1 MEIILAV
8 TIGILYSAGIYLLL
22 RRSIT
27 KLILGIIF
35 LSNATNLIVFIS
47 GGLISGNP
55 SFISGKMEEPPAD
68 IADPLPQALVL
79 TAIVIGLGVI
89 AYTMVLQYK
98 YYEETGN
105 EDIDKANEIDRS

>member
-1 MEIILAV
+1 MEIILV
-8 TIGILYSAGIYLLL
+8 ITIGILYSAGIYLLL

-47 GGLISGNP
+47 GGLVTGHP
-55 SFISGKMEEPPAD
+55 PFIKGHAEEPPAG

-79 TAIVIGLGVI
+79 TAIVIGLGII
-89 AYTMVLQYK
+89 AYTMVLKYK
-98 YYEETGN
+98 YHEKTGN
-105 EDIDKANEIDRS
+105 EDIDEASETDRP